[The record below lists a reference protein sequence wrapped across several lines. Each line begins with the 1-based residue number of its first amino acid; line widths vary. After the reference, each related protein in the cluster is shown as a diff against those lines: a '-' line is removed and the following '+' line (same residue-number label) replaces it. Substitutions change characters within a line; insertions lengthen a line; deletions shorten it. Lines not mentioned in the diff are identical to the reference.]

1 MGLENESQFATKMI
15 NGLRCSHR
23 QGFDAIIQDATC
35 INQTNSYILNSHGY
49 KCCSYIGYFRVIR
62 INIHQSILHCI
73 AKTDQ
78 KQSATFSIY
87 NDWRFDCSVNISFW
101 SITMKHQSSAS
112 LAFCEGQPPVIG
124 EEVIHPCPNIKGGF
138 RVWIYP
144 PPLNNYLCNHY
155 SGAMASQATSLTIV
169 FSSVYSDVDQ
179 RKH

>member
-1 MGLENESQFATKMI
+1 MI

-35 INQTNSYILNSHGY
+35 INQTNSYTLNSHGY
-49 KCCSYIGYFRVIR
+49 KCCSYIRYFTVIR

-73 AKTDQ
+73 ARTDQ

-138 RVWIYP
+138 RVWRPYP
-144 PPLNNYLCNHY
+144 PPPTTPTPHPHPHPPTTIYVTITVARWRLKPP
-155 SGAMASQATSLTIV
+155 ASRLFTQASIQT
-169 FSSVYSDVDQ
+169 
-179 RKH
+179 